1 MNGSH
6 NKALADAADMFE
18 VMVAPHGQLMT
29 RKEEVSN
36 KLASDGI
43 LLPPRKV
50 CESVKALLAAKDARD
65 IEVSFTIL
73 ISCTTINY
81 NY

>member
-6 NKALADAADMFE
+6 NKSLADAADMFE

-65 IEVSFTIL
+65 KMLGIPRLVSR
-73 ISCTTINY
+73 Y
-81 NY
+81 

>member
-1 MNGSH
+1 
-6 NKALADAADMFE
+6 
-18 VMVAPHGQLMT
+18 MT

-43 LLPPRKV
+43 QLPPRKV